1 MPEFDPTGAINW
13 PPTYRVLRRPG
24 EPDVRSLDAYR
35 RAGGYVALV
44 HAINEQTPDQIIEQV
59 VDAKLRGCGGAGRL
73 TGEKWRIVRNM
84 DDNQKYVICNAYDA
98 DPRALAARSLLERN
112 PHQVI
117 EGIVLAAYAVG
128 ATEAYLFTRNIY
140 LEAVASVQKALYEA
154 LEANLVGRD
163 ILGTEFSC
171 TINVI
176 GVDIGFM
183 GGEETVQIA
192 MIKGRRG
199 MPEQR
204 PPYPAQYGLW
214 DKPTAINCIETLANV
229 PFIVRSGAE
238 AFRSVGSET
247 TGGTKVLTVYDYV
260 PGSEPR
266 VIEVPFGA
274 TLREIL
280 RHAGYTRLDGEVRA
294 IVVGG
299 AEGGALP
306 TSLLDVPFDYDP
318 LEEAGAIVGSS
329 VIELL
334 PANTCMV
341 AWAMER
347 SRYLAK
353 ESCGKCVP
361 CRLGVKRIAG
371 ILEGIVSDLGVTGDL
386 NVLDEFASYVPN
398 GSLCG
403 FGVQAPNALKTA
415 KRYWPD
421 HFHMHIEE
429 QQCPTGTCIP
439 VRSHRF
445 VTKHVLP

>member
-1 MPEFDPTGAINW
+1 MPEFDTL
-13 PPTYRVLRRPG
+13 YRVLRRRG
-24 EPDVRSLDAYR
+24 EPDVQSLESYR
-35 RAGGYVALV
+35 RVGGYTALEK
-44 HAINEQTPDQIIEQV
+44 AIRQQSPEQVIQEV
-59 VDAKLRGCGGAGRL
+59 VDARLRGRGGAGRL
-73 TGEKWRIVRNM
+73 AGEKWRIARRAG
-84 DDNQKYVICNAYDA
+84 DGQKYVICNAYDA
-98 DPRALAARSLLERN
+98 DPRSLAARSMLERN
-112 PHQVI
+112 PHQVV

-128 ATEAYLFTRNIY
+128 ASEAYLFTRSFY
-140 LEAVASVQKALYEA
+140 REGLASVQQALHEA
-154 LEANLVGRD
+154 VDANLVGRD
-163 ILGTEFSC
+163 ILGTDFSC
-171 TINVI
+171 NINVL

-192 MIKGRRG
+192 LIKGRRG

-214 DKPTAINCIETLANV
+214 DRPTAINCIETLANV
-229 PFIVRSGAE
+229 PVIIRDGAA
-238 AFRSVGSET
+238 AFNSVGTST
-247 TGGTKVLTVYDYV
+247 TSGTKVLTIYDYL
-260 PGSEPR
+260 PDSEPKI
-266 VIEVPFGA
+266 VEVPFGT
-274 TLREIL
+274 TLRGIL
-280 RHAGYTRLDGEVRA
+280 RHAGYSRADGDLRA

-306 TSLLDVPFDYDP
+306 ASAFDTPFDYDP
-318 LEEAGAIVGSS
+318 IEEAGAIVGSG

-334 PANTCMV
+334 PATTCMV

-361 CRLGVKRIAG
+361 CRLGVKRIEG
-371 ILEGIVSDLGVTGDL
+371 ILEGIISDLGVKSDL
-386 NVLDEFASYVPN
+386 DLLDEFAKYVPD

-403 FGVQAPNALKTA
+403 FGVQAPNPLKTA

-421 HFHMHIEE
+421 HFRLHIEE

-439 VRSHRF
+439 VRAHRF

>member
-1 MPEFDPTGAINW
+1 MPEFET
-13 PPTYRVLRRPG
+13 TYRVLRRRD

-35 RAGGYVALV
+35 RAGGYTALET
-44 HAINEQTPDQIIEQV
+44 AIREQTPEQV
-59 VDAKLRGCGGAGRL
+59 IQQVIDAKLRGRGGAGRL
-73 TGEKWRIVRNM
+73 TGEKWRIVRHL

-98 DPRALAARSLLERN
+98 DPRAWAARSLLERN

-140 LEAVASVQKALYEA
+140 VEGVACVQRALNEA
-154 LEANLVGRD
+154 LETNLVGRD

-171 TINVI
+171 TINVF

-192 MIKGRRG
+192 LIKGRRG

-229 PFIVRSGAE
+229 PLIVRNGAAE
-238 AFRSVGSET
+238 FASVGTEM

-260 PGSEPR
+260 PDSEPK
-266 VIEVPFGA
+266 VIEVPFGT

-280 RHAGYTRLDGEVRA
+280 RQAGYNRQDSDLRA

-306 TSLLDVPFDYDP
+306 TSLLDTPYDYDP

-329 VIELL
+329 VVELL

-347 SRYLAK
+347 SNYLAI

-361 CRLGVKRIAG
+361 CRMGVKRIAG
-371 ILEGIVSDLGVTGDL
+371 LLEGIVSDLGVSGDL
-386 NVLDEFASYVPN
+386 DVLDEFASYVPN

-403 FGVQAPNALKTA
+403 FGVQAPNPLRTA
-415 KRYWPD
+415 KHYWPD
-421 HFHMHIEE
+421 HFQMHIEE
-429 QQCPTGTCIP
+429 QQCPTGTCVP
-439 VRSHRF
+439 VRAHRF

>member
-1 MPEFDPTGAINW
+1 MPEFDAS
-13 PPTYRVLRRPG
+13 YRVIRRRG
-24 EPDVRSLDAYR
+24 EPDVRSLEAYR
-35 RAGGYVALV
+35 RAGGYAALEK
-44 HAINEQTPDQIIEQV
+44 AIREQPPAQIIQQV
-59 VDAKLRGCGGAGRL
+59 LDAQLRGRGGAGRP
-73 TGEKWRIVRNM
+73 TGEKWRIVRQQP
-84 DDNQKYVICNAYDA
+84 DETRYVICNAYDA
-98 DPRALAARSLLERN
+98 DEHSLAARALLERN

-128 ATEAYLFTRNIY
+128 ASEAYLFTRSIY
-140 LEAVASVQKALYEA
+140 LEGIASVQRALQEA
-154 LEANLVGRD
+154 LDANLVGRD

-171 TINVI
+171 TINVV

-204 PPYPAQYGLW
+204 PPFPAQAGLW
-214 DKPTAINCIETLANV
+214 ERPTAVNSLETLANV
-229 PFIVRSGAE
+229 PVIIRDGAQ
-238 AFRSVGSET
+238 AFTSVGTAT
-247 TGGTKVLTVYDYV
+247 TSGTKVLTIYDYV
-260 PGSEPR
+260 PDSEPK
-266 VIEVPFGA
+266 VVEVPFGA

-280 RHAGYTRLDGEVRA
+280 RHAGYSRAEGELRA
-294 IVVGG
+294 VVVGG

-306 TSLLDVPFDYDP
+306 TSLLDTPFDFDP
-318 LEEAGAIVGSS
+318 LEEAGAIVGSGI
-329 VIELL
+329 IELL

-341 AWAMER
+341 AWTMER
-347 SRYLAK
+347 SRYLSK

-361 CRLGVKRIAG
+361 CRIGMKRITG
-371 ILEGIVSDLGVTGDL
+371 ILEGMISDLGVSNDL
-386 NVLDEFASYVPN
+386 AMLDEFAEYVPN

-403 FGVQAPNALKTA
+403 FGIHATNALKTA

-421 HFHMHIEE
+421 HFQMHVKEL
-429 QQCPTGTCIP
+429 QCPTGTCLP

>member
-1 MPEFDPTGAINW
+1 MPEFDSL
-13 PPTYRVLRRPG
+13 YRVLRRRS
-24 EPDVRSLDAYR
+24 EPDLRSLDSYR
-35 RAGGYVALV
+35 RAGGYSALV
-44 HAINEQTPDQIIEQV
+44 KAIRQQTPEQLIQQV
-59 VDAKLRGCGGAGRL
+59 AAAKLRGRGGAGRL
-73 TGEKWRIVRNM
+73 TGEKWRLVRHA
-84 DDNQKYVICNAYDA
+84 DEEQKYVICNAYDA
-98 DPRALAARSLLERN
+98 DPRAWAARSLLERN

-128 ATEAYLFTRNIY
+128 ASEAYLFTRSLY
-140 LEAVASVQKALYEA
+140 HEGVAAVQQALREAVD
-154 LEANLVGRD
+154 ANLVGRD
-163 ILGTEFSC
+163 ILGTDFSC
-171 TINVI
+171 NINVL

-192 MIKGRRG
+192 LIKGRRG

-204 PPYPAQYGLW
+204 PPYPTQYGLW

-229 PFIVRSGAE
+229 PVIVRDGVE
-238 AFRSVGSET
+238 AFNSVGTET
-247 TGGTKVLTVYDYV
+247 TSGTKVLTVYDYM
-260 PGSEPR
+260 PDSEPKA
-266 VIEVPFGA
+266 IEVPFGA
-274 TLREIL
+274 TLREIM
-280 RHAGYTRLDGEVRA
+280 RHAGYNRA
-294 IVVGG
+294 YADLRAVVVGG

-306 TSLLDVPFDYDP
+306 TSLLDTPFDFDP
-318 LEEAGAIVGSS
+318 IEEAGAIVGSG

-361 CRLGVKRIAG
+361 CRLGVKRIEG
-371 ILEGIVSDLGVTGDL
+371 ILEGIISDLGVNADL
-386 NVLDEFASYVPN
+386 DLLDEFARYVPD

-403 FGVQAPNALKTA
+403 FGVHAPNPLKTA
-415 KRYWPD
+415 RRYWPD
-421 HFHMHIEE
+421 HFRMHIEE

-439 VRSHRF
+439 LRAHRF

>member
-1 MPEFDPTGAINW
+1 MPEFDIS
-13 PPTYRVLRRPG
+13 YRVLRRRG

-35 RAGGYVALV
+35 RAGGYTALEK
-44 HAINEQTPDQIIEQV
+44 AIREQTPEQMIQQV
-59 VDAKLRGCGGAGRL
+59 ADAKLRGRGGAGRL
-73 TGEKWRIVRNM
+73 AAEKWRIVRRS
-84 DDNQKYVICNAYDA
+84 DEDQRYVICNAYDA
-98 DPRALAARSLLERN
+98 DPRARAARSMLERN

-128 ATEAYLFTRNIY
+128 ASEAYLFTRSFY
-140 LEAVASVQKALYEA
+140 LEGVASVQRALNEA
-154 LEANLVGRD
+154 VDANLVGRD

-171 TINVI
+171 NINVL
-176 GVDIGFM
+176 GVDMGFI

-192 MIKGRRG
+192 LIKGRRG

-204 PPYPAQYGLW
+204 PPYPAQFGLW

-229 PFIVRSGAE
+229 PIIVRDGAA
-238 AFRSVGSET
+238 AFSSVGTNT
-247 TGGTKVLTVYDYV
+247 TSGTKVLTIYDYI
-260 PGSEPR
+260 PDSEPK

-280 RHAGYTRLDGEVRA
+280 RHAGYSRADGELRA

-306 TSLLDVPFDYDP
+306 TSLLDMPFDYDP
-318 LEEAGAIVGSS
+318 IEEAGAIVGSG
-329 VIELL
+329 VVELL

-341 AWAMER
+341 AWALER
-347 SRYLAK
+347 SHYLSK

-361 CRLGVKRIAG
+361 CRVGVKRIAG
-371 ILEGIVSDLGVTGDL
+371 ILEGIVSDLGVNVDL
-386 NVLDEFASYVPN
+386 GLLDEFASYVPN

-403 FGVQAPNALKTA
+403 FGVQAPNPLKTA
-415 KRYWPD
+415 RRYWPD
-421 HFHMHIEE
+421 HFRVHIEE
-429 QQCPTGTCIP
+429 QRCPTGTCVP
-439 VRSHRF
+439 LRAHRF

>member
-1 MPEFDPTGAINW
+1 MPEFDSL
-13 PPTYRVLRRPG
+13 YRVLRRRS
-24 EPDVRSLDAYR
+24 EPDLRSLDSYR
-35 RAGGYVALV
+35 RAGGYSALEK
-44 HAINEQTPDQIIEQV
+44 AIRQQTPEQLIQQV
-59 VDAKLRGCGGAGRL
+59 ADAKLRGRGGAGRL
-73 TGEKWRIVRNM
+73 TGEKWRLVRRAGEE
-84 DDNQKYVICNAYDA
+84 QKYVICNAYDA
-98 DPRALAARSLLERN
+98 DPRAWAARTLLERN

-128 ATEAYLFTRNIY
+128 ASEAYLFSRSLY
-140 LEAVASVQKALYEA
+140 REGVAVVQQALHEAVD
-154 LEANLVGRD
+154 ANLVGRD
-163 ILGTEFSC
+163 ILGTDFSC
-171 TINVI
+171 NINVL

-192 MIKGRRG
+192 LIKGRRG

-229 PFIVRSGAE
+229 PVIVRDGVE
-238 AFRSVGSET
+238 AFNSVGTET
-247 TGGTKVLTVYDYV
+247 TSGTKVLTVYDYV
-260 PGSEPR
+260 PDSEQK
-266 VIEVPFGA
+266 VVEVPFGA
-274 TLREIL
+274 TLREIM
-280 RHAGYTRLDGEVRA
+280 RHAGYNRA
-294 IVVGG
+294 YADLRAVVVGG

-306 TSLLDVPFDYDP
+306 TSLLDTPFDFDP
-318 LEEAGAIVGSS
+318 IEEAGAIVGSG

-361 CRLGVKRIAG
+361 CRLGVKRIEG
-371 ILEGIVSDLGVTGDL
+371 ILEGIISDLGVNADL
-386 NVLDEFASYVPN
+386 DLLDEFARYVPD

-403 FGVQAPNALKTA
+403 FGVHAPNPLKTA
-415 KRYWPD
+415 RRYWPD
-421 HFHMHIEE
+421 HFRMHIEE
-429 QQCPTGTCIP
+429 QQCPTGTCVP
-439 VRSHRF
+439 LRAHRF

>member
-1 MPEFDPTGAINW
+1 MPDFDNY
-13 PPTYRVLRRPG
+13 YRVIRRRSDA
-24 EPDVRSLDAYR
+24 DVRSLEAYR
-35 RAGGYVALV
+35 RAAGYIALES
-44 HAINEQTPDQIIEQV
+44 ALREQTPGQIIDQV
-59 VDAKLRGCGGAGRL
+59 MDAKLRGRGGAGRL
-73 TGEKWRIVRNM
+73 TGEKWRIVRSM

-98 DPRALAARSLLERN
+98 DPRAMAARSLLERN

-128 ATEAYLFTRNIY
+128 ASEAYLFTRNIY
-140 LEAVASVQKALYEA
+140 LEGVASVQRALNEA

-204 PPYPAQYGLW
+204 PPYPVQAGLW
-214 DKPTAINCIETLANV
+214 DRPTAINCIETLVNV
-229 PFIVRSGAE
+229 PVIVRGGAE
-238 AFRSVGSET
+238 AFRSVGSPT
-247 TGGTKVLTVYDYV
+247 TSGTKVLTVYDYV
-260 PGSEPR
+260 PDSEPK
-266 VIEVPFGA
+266 VVEAPFGA

-280 RHAGYTRLDGEVRA
+280 RHAGYNRTESELRA
-294 IVVGG
+294 VVVGG

-306 TSLLDVPFDYDP
+306 TSLLDTPFDFDT
-318 LEEAGAIVGSS
+318 LEEAGVIVGSG

-347 SRYLAK
+347 SRYLSK

-361 CRLGVKRIAG
+361 CRLGMKRITG
-371 ILEGIVSDLGVTGDL
+371 ILEGIISDLGTSNDL
-386 NVLDEFASYVPN
+386 DMLDEFARYVPA

-403 FGVQAPNALKTA
+403 FGIHAPNSLKTA
-415 KRYWPD
+415 KLYWLE
-421 HFHMHIEE
+421 HFRLHIQE

>member
-1 MPEFDPTGAINW
+1 MPEFDA
-13 PPTYRVLRRPG
+13 YRVIRRRG
-24 EPDVRSLDAYR
+24 EPDIRSLESYR
-35 RAGGYVALV
+35 RAGGYVALEK
-44 HAINEQTPDQIIEQV
+44 AIREQTPEQV
-59 VDAKLRGCGGAGRL
+59 IQQVLDARLRGRGGAGRP
-73 TGEKWRIVRNM
+73 TAEKWRIVRRQ
-84 DDNQKYVICNAYDA
+84 DDNIKYVICNAYDA
-98 DPRALAARSLLERN
+98 DPRSWAARTMLERN

-128 ATEAYLFTRNIY
+128 ASEAYLFTRSLY
-140 LEAVASVQKALYEA
+140 LEGLASVQKALEEA
-154 LEANLVGRD
+154 LDANLVGRD

-171 TINVI
+171 TINVL

-214 DKPTAINCIETLANV
+214 DKPTAINSIETLANV
-229 PFIVRSGAE
+229 PVIIRNGAQ
-238 AFRSVGSET
+238 AFASVGTSV

-260 PGSEPR
+260 PDSEPK
-266 VIEVPFGA
+266 VVEVPFGI

-280 RHAGYTRLDGEVRA
+280 RHAGYSRAEGELRA

-306 TSLLDVPFDYDP
+306 TSLLDTPFDYDP
-318 LEEAGAIVGSS
+318 LEEAGAIVGSG
-329 VIELL
+329 ILELL

-347 SRYLAK
+347 SRYLSK

-361 CRLGVKRIAG
+361 CRIGMKRITG
-371 ILEGIVSDLGVTGDL
+371 ILEGIISDLGVNSDGDM
-386 NVLDEFASYVPN
+386 LDEFAGYVPD

-403 FGVQAPNALKTA
+403 FGVHAPNALKTA
-415 KRYWPD
+415 RRYWPD
-421 HFHMHIEE
+421 HFQKHIQE
-429 QQCPTGTCIP
+429 QECPTGTCIP
-439 VRSHRF
+439 LRSHRF

>member
-1 MPEFDPTGAINW
+1 MPEFDSL
-13 PPTYRVLRRPG
+13 YRVLRRRS
-24 EPDVRSLDAYR
+24 EPDQRSLDSYR
-35 RAGGYVALV
+35 RAGGYSALEK
-44 HAINEQTPDQIIEQV
+44 AFRQQTPEQV
-59 VDAKLRGCGGAGRL
+59 IQLVIDAKLRGRGGAGRL
-73 TGEKWRIVRNM
+73 TGEKWRIVRAQ

-98 DPRALAARSLLERN
+98 DPRAWAARSLLERN

-140 LEAVASVQKALYEA
+140 LEGVASVQRALNEA
-154 LEANLVGRD
+154 LETNLVGRD

-171 TINVI
+171 TINVF

-192 MIKGRRG
+192 LIKGRRG

-204 PPYPAQYGLW
+204 PPFPAQYGLW

-229 PFIVRSGAE
+229 PLIIRDGAN
-238 AFRSVGSET
+238 AFASVGTET
-247 TGGTKVLTVYDYV
+247 TGGTKVLTVYDAA
-260 PGSEPR
+260 PASEPR

-280 RHAGYTRLDGEVRA
+280 RHAGITRSDGELRA

-306 TSLLDVPFDYDP
+306 TSLLDMPYDYDP

-334 PANTCMV
+334 PASTCMV

-347 SRYLAK
+347 SRYLSV
-353 ESCGKCVP
+353 ESCGKCIP
-361 CRLGVKRIAG
+361 CCLGVKRVAG
-371 ILEGIVSDLGVTGDL
+371 ILEGIISDLGVKSDL
-386 NVLDEFASYVPN
+386 
-398 GSLCG
+398 
-403 FGVQAPNALKTA
+403 
-415 KRYWPD
+415 
-421 HFHMHIEE
+421 
-429 QQCPTGTCIP
+429 
-439 VRSHRF
+439 
-445 VTKHVLP
+445 

>member
-1 MPEFDPTGAINW
+1 MPEFDSS
-13 PPTYRVLRRPG
+13 YRVLRRRG

-35 RAGGYVALV
+35 RAGGYTALET
-44 HAINEQTPDQIIEQV
+44 AIREQTPGQIIQQV
-59 VDAKLRGCGGAGRL
+59 IDAKLRGRGGAGRL
-73 TGEKWRIVRNM
+73 TGEKWRIVRSM
-84 DDNQKYVICNAYDA
+84 DDNQRYVICNAYDA
-98 DPRALAARSLLERN
+98 DPRAWAARSLLERN

-128 ATEAYLFTRNIY
+128 ASEAYLFTRSMY
-140 LEAVASVQKALYEA
+140 LEGIASVQKALNEA

-171 TINVI
+171 TINVVA
-176 GVDIGFM
+176 VDIGFM
-183 GGEETVQIA
+183 GGEETVLMA
-192 MIKGRRG
+192 LIKGRRG

-204 PPYPAQYGLW
+204 PPFPAQYGLW

-229 PFIVRSGAE
+229 PVIVRSGAAE
-238 AFRSVGSET
+238 FASVGTEM

-260 PGSEPR
+260 PDSEPK

-280 RHAGYTRLDGEVRA
+280 RHAGYNRPDGDLRA

-306 TSLLDVPFDYDP
+306 TSLLDTPFDYDP

-341 AWAMER
+341 AWAMDR
-347 SRYLAK
+347 SNYLAK

-371 ILEGIVSDLGVTGDL
+371 LLEGIVSDLGVNGDL
-386 NVLDEFASYVPN
+386 AVLDEFASYVPN

-403 FGVQAPNALKTA
+403 FGTQAPNALKTA
-415 KRYWPD
+415 KHYWPN
-421 HFHMHIEE
+421 HFQMHIEE

-439 VRSHRF
+439 VRAHRY

>member
-1 MPEFDPTGAINW
+1 MPEFDSS
-13 PPTYRVLRRPG
+13 YRVLRRRG

-35 RAGGYVALV
+35 RAGGYTALEKV
-44 HAINEQTPDQIIEQV
+44 IREQTPEQV
-59 VDAKLRGCGGAGRL
+59 IQQVADAKLRGRGGAGRL
-73 TGEKWRIVRNM
+73 TAEKWRIARRI
-84 DDNQKYVICNAYDA
+84 DDDQKYVICNAYDA
-98 DPRALAARSLLERN
+98 DPRAWAARSLLERN

-117 EGIVLAAYAVG
+117 EGIILAAFAVG
-128 ATEAYLFTRNIY
+128 ATEAYLFTRSLY
-140 LEAVASVQKALYEA
+140 LEGIASVQRALNET
-154 LEANLVGRD
+154 LDANLVGRD
-163 ILGTEFSC
+163 ILGTEFTC
-171 TINVI
+171 NINVL

-192 MIKGRRG
+192 LIKGRRG

-214 DKPTAINCIETLANV
+214 DKPTAVNCIETLTNV
-229 PFIVRSGAE
+229 PVILRDGAT
-238 AFRSVGSET
+238 AFSSIGTAT
-247 TGGTKVLTVYDYV
+247 TSGTKVLTVYDSV
-260 PGSEPR
+260 PNSEPK

-274 TLREIL
+274 NLREII
-280 RHAGYTRLDGEVRA
+280 RHAGFSRADGDLRA

-306 TSLLDVPFDYDP
+306 TSLLETPFDFDP
-318 LEEAGAIVGSS
+318 IEEAGAIVGSG

-347 SRYLAK
+347 SNYLSK
-353 ESCGKCVP
+353 ETCGKCVP

-371 ILEGIVSDLGVTGDL
+371 ILAGIASDLGNNSDL
-386 NVLDEFASYVPN
+386 DLLDEFAKYVPD

-403 FGVQAPNALKTA
+403 FGVQAPNPLKTA

-421 HFHMHIEE
+421 HFRMHIED
-429 QQCPTGTCIP
+429 QQCPTGTCLP
-439 VRSHRF
+439 VRAHRF

>member
-1 MPEFDPTGAINW
+1 MPEFDSS
-13 PPTYRVLRRPG
+13 YRVLRRRG
-24 EPDVRSLDAYR
+24 EPDVRSLEAYR
-35 RAGGYVALV
+35 RNSGYTALEK
-44 HAINEQTPDQIIEQV
+44 AIREQNPEQV
-59 VDAKLRGCGGAGRL
+59 IQQVIDAKLRGRGGAGRL
-73 TGEKWRIVRNM
+73 TGEKWRIVRGT

-98 DPRALAARSLLERN
+98 DPRAWAARTMLERN

-128 ATEAYLFTRNIY
+128 ASEAYLFTRNIY
-140 LEAVASVQKALYEA
+140 LEGVASVQKALNEA

-192 MIKGRRG
+192 LIKGRRG

-204 PPYPAQYGLW
+204 PPFPAQYGLW
-214 DKPTAINCIETLANV
+214 DKPTAINCVETLANV
-229 PFIVRSGAE
+229 PFIVREGPQ
-238 AFRSVGSET
+238 AFASIGTDT
-247 TGGTKVLTVYDYV
+247 TGGTKILTIYDYV
-260 PGSEPR
+260 PDSEPK
-266 VIEVPFGA
+266 VVEVPFGA

-280 RHAGYTRLDGEVRA
+280 RHAGYNRPESDLRA
-294 IVVGG
+294 VVVGG

-306 TSLLDVPFDYDP
+306 TTLLDTPFDYDP
-318 LEEAGAIVGSS
+318 LEAAGAIVGSS

-361 CRLGVKRIAG
+361 CRLGVKRIEG
-371 ILEGIVSDLGVTGDL
+371 ILEGIVSDLGVSGDL
-386 NVLDEFASYVPN
+386 DVLDEFAQYVPN

-421 HFHMHIEE
+421 HFQRHIEDQE
-429 QQCPTGTCIP
+429 CATGTCVP